1 MRTHKLLW
9 ASSYDRGLF
18 WLLQMWPDIRKKYP
32 DATLS
37 ICYGWKTYDALMANN
52 PERQQWKVHMI
63 SMMHQEG
70 VKELG
75 RLGKDELNKLTD
87 ECGILAYCSDFFEI
101 FCINVVNSQLRG
113 CVPVT
118 TSKGALVETNKCGI
132 IVDGDITDKE
142 VQKEYLNA
150 LLDLMG
156 DERKR
161 AKMAKEGKEWAKKF
175 DWSLVAKDW
184 SDEMKSVEQ
193 TVKLSVYTPTIRKGF
208 WNIMADNLNKQ
219 TYKNFEWIIVDDY
232 PEDRSKIA
240 KEYAEKY
247 NLDIKYT
254 RGKER
259 KIKRT
264 YGLCNAN
271 NTALALATGEVLVF
285 LQDFIL
291 MPLDGLE
298 QIATL
303 YRRNPTALQGLPD
316 MYFSI
321 KGDVDTEKE
330 DWFNGNID
338 VVGEFQR
345 QNVRIA
351 NLGLRPTNN
360 PRDFEQNY
368 GAIPVKIAREL
379 GGWWEFYDF
388 GLGYDNTS
396 IAFRAL
402 QAGYPIIIDET
413 NVAICLDIWP
423 YVKGKTENGGM
434 ARARR
439 LNDPLY
445 MFEVEMIKAEKLPL
459 KRTQE
464 LDDQIELTYE
474 VPKEVSDDDI
484 EEWLSKNYKPIVL
497 DWMKKYDSC
506 YRE

>member
-1 MRTHKLLW
+1 M
-9 ASSYDRGLF
+9 G
-18 WLLQMWPDIRKKYP
+18 
-32 DATLS
+32 
-37 ICYGWKTYDALMANN
+37 
-52 PERQQWKVHMI
+52 
-63 SMMHQEG
+63 
-70 VKELG
+70 
-75 RLGKDELNKLTD
+75 NKWI
-87 ECGILAYCSDFFEI
+87 GINQS
-101 FCINVVNSQLRG
+101 
-113 CVPVT
+113 
-118 TSKGALVETNKCGI
+118 
-132 IVDGDITDKE
+132 
-142 VQKEYLNA
+142 
-150 LLDLMG
+150 
-156 DERKR
+156 
-161 AKMAKEGKEWAKKF
+161 
-175 DWSLVAKDW
+175 
-184 SDEMKSVEQ
+184 
-193 TVKLSVYTPTIRKGF
+193 VKLSIYTPTIRKGWF
-208 WNIMADNLNKQ
+208 NLMADNLNKQ
-219 TYKNFEWIIVDDY
+219 SYKNFEWIIVDDY
-232 PEDRSKIA
+232 PEDRSKLA

-259 KIKRT
+259 KTKRT

-291 MPLDGLE
+291 PPLDGLE

-303 YRRNPTALQGLPD
+303 YRRNPTALQALPD

-321 KGDVDTEKE
+321 KGEVDTTKE
-330 DWFNGNID
+330 DWFDGRTD

-368 GAIPVKIAREL
+368 GAIPVKVAREL

-396 IAFRAL
+396 LAFRSL
-402 QAGYPIIIDET
+402 KAGYPIIIDET
-413 NVAICLDIWP
+413 NIAICLDIWP
-423 YVKGKTENGGM
+423 MVKGKTENGGM

-445 MFEVEMIKAEKLPL
+445 MFEVEMIKLDKLPL

-464 LDDQIELTYE
+464 IDDQIELTYD

-484 EEWLSKNYKPIVL
+484 EKWLSKNYKPIVL
-497 DWMKKYDSC
+497 DWMKKYE
-506 YRE
+506 RFV